1 MTNLKQHQD
10 RPVSNSDS
18 FFGMA
23 LAQAFLGLCY
33 GPVFDQAWD
42 AGEMASAVY
51 EDRNVASTHAANGG
65 KYNLGVKKSLAGD
78 FARSSY
84 PFEAHPP
91 RPFDIAFRPSM
102 SPAFAI

>member
-10 RPVSNSDS
+10 KPISNSDS

-23 LAQAFLGLCY
+23 LAQAFMGFCY

-42 AGEMASAVY
+42 AGEMASAYY
-51 EDRNVASTHAANGG
+51 EDRNAASTQAANGG
-65 KYNLGVKKSLAGD
+65 KYNLGVRKSLAGD
-78 FARSSY
+78 FARSSHAFSTKAQR
-84 PFEAHPP
+84 PFE
-91 RPFDIAFRPSM
+91 ITVRPSM